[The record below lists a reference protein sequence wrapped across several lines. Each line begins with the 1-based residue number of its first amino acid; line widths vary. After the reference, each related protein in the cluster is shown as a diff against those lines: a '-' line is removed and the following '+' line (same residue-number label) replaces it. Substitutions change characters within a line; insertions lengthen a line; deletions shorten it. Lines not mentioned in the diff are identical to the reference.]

1 MSRDP
6 TKDMIL
12 AFSTV
17 LGIVSVWQY
26 IELGKAQTKAS
37 NEHKQLLKRLESIEK
52 RLAAK

>member
-6 TKDMIL
+6 TQDMMI
-12 AFSTV
+12 AFGAV

-26 IELGKAQTKAS
+26 IEMGKAQAKAS
-37 NEHKQLLKRLESIEK
+37 NEHKALLARLESIEK